1 VPIPGFRLGGVVLG
15 TPDPARLAS
24 FYESLL
30 GLVRHD
36 DEPEWVR
43 SGPADGTR
51 PSLGFQ
57 LEHGFVAPVWPPQE
71 GRQQM
76 TQHLDIAVS
85 SLAEAVAHAESLG
98 ARLATRQPQDDV
110 RVMFD
115 PDGHVFCLFEGP
127 IELFE
132 D

>member
-1 VPIPGFRLGGVVLG
+1 MPIPGFRLGGVVLG

-57 LEHGFVAPVWPPQE
+57 LEHGF
-71 GRQQM
+71 GHCR
-76 TQHLDIAVS
+76 L
-85 SLAEAVAHAESLG
+85 EAAIQA
-98 ARLATRQPQDDV
+98 
-110 RVMFD
+110 
-115 PDGHVFCLFEGP
+115 
-127 IELFE
+127 
-132 D
+132 